1 MVRKGTAGDGMKP
14 LTNYKVKKKVGVR
27 RYGCHWLNMTWYYS
41 QPVKP
46 MKTMGVRRVRRYY
59 CTWMELLT
67 DCQAIEWGKLQEW
80 EKRQLNSAGMG
91 SLTSYQA
98 NKMRVRVKTVR
109 GATAE
114 LGMKT
119 LTNCQ
124 TNQIRVE
131 IRTMKMDITETNE
144 ITHFL
149 SSQANNGTKVEG
161 Q

>member
-1 MVRKGTAGDGMKP
+1 
-14 LTNYKVKKKVGVR
+14 
-27 RYGCHWLNMTWYYS
+27 
-41 QPVKP
+41 
-46 MKTMGVRRVRRYY
+46 
-59 CTWMELLT
+59 ME
-67 DCQAIEWGKLQEW
+67 
-80 EKRQLNSAGMG
+80 

-98 NKMRVRVKTVR
+98 NKMRVRVKIVR

-124 TNQIRVE
+124 TNKIGRVE
-131 IRTMKMDITETNE
+131 MRTMKMDITETNE

-149 SSQANNGTKVEG
+149 SSQANNGAKVEG

>member
-1 MVRKGTAGDGMKP
+1 
-14 LTNYKVKKKVGVR
+14 
-27 RYGCHWLNMTWYYS
+27 
-41 QPVKP
+41 
-46 MKTMGVRRVRRYY
+46 
-59 CTWMELLT
+59 ME
-67 DCQAIEWGKLQEW
+67 
-80 EKRQLNSAGMG
+80 

-149 SSQANNGTKVEG
+149 SSQANNGAKVEG
-161 Q
+161 